1 MSFFNNMT
9 TLLDKSYTKYR
20 LHLMLLTACIIHI
33 KLIMH
38 TYWLST
44 ENSSV
49 QNRILT
55 ETNVKVYAPSLD
67 ITVTDL

>member
-1 MSFFNNMT
+1 MT

-33 KLIMH
+33 KLIMQ

-44 ENSSV
+44 ENSRV
-49 QNRILT
+49 QNRIL
-55 ETNVKVYAPSLD
+55 NRNKCKSICSKFGINRHRPL
-67 ITVTDL
+67 